1 MFYLNKGGGVSTIK
15 DLDDLDDL
23 TEDDLEKTTIV
34 GRYWMA
40 NQNAMIQKWEG

>member
-23 TEDDLEKTTIV
+23 TEDDLEKQPSLADI
-34 GRYWMA
+34 GWPIRMR
-40 NQNAMIQKWEG
+40 